1 MTAAGLVSR
10 ITDMPAALTKKFT
23 LNDLRSARN
32 SGSRV
37 AMLTC
42 YDFTTARLMQEAGVP
57 MLLVGDSAA
66 SVVLGYES
74 TLPVSLEFMIEITKA
89 VRRGAPLS
97 LVVGDM
103 PFGSYQASTRQAVQN
118 VCRMVKQTDCDAVK
132 LEVAPGHAPVVRALA
147 DAGVAVI
154 AHLGLKPQA
163 VGLLGGY
170 KFQGRTAEEAREILA
185 SCLQM
190 QDAGAA
196 AILLEA
202 VPPEIAK
209 AVVEHTSVPI
219 IGCGAGPACH
229 ACVIVTQDG
238 LGLTPHR
245 PRFVPTLT
253 ELAGPLKDAF
263 AAYVQNVSSG
273 AYPAPEHD
281 YVMPPSERQAFMKSL
296 AEHQEDSFPEPPF

>member
-1 MTAAGLVSR
+1 MRAMSAKLS
-10 ITDMPAALTKKFT
+10 KKFT
-23 LNDLRSARN
+23 LNDLRSARATGN
-32 SGSRV
+32 KF

-66 SVVLGYES
+66 SVILGYES
-74 TLPVSLEFMIEITKA
+74 TLPVSLDFMIEITAA
-89 VRRGAPLS
+89 VRRGAPQAF
-97 LVVGDM
+97 VIGDM
-103 PFGSYQASTRQAVQN
+103 PFGSYHESVSQAVRN
-118 VCRMVKQTDCDAVK
+118 VCRMVKQTGCDAVK
-132 LEVAPGHAPVVRALA
+132 LEVADGQERIIHALA
-147 DAGVAVI
+147 SAGVAVI
-154 AHLGLKPQA
+154 AHLGLKPQS

-170 KFQGRTAEEAREILA
+170 KFQGRTAREAKEILA
-185 SCLQM
+185 SSLHM
-190 QDAGAA
+190 EDAGAA

-209 AVVEHTSVPI
+209 AVVEQTNLPI

-253 ELAGPLKDAF
+253 ELAMPLKEAF
-263 AAYVQNVSSG
+263 AGYVNHVATG

-281 YVMPPSERQAFMKSL
+281 YVMPPAEKAMFVKSL
-296 AEHQEDSFPEPPF
+296 QHQEDSFEEPPF